1 MSRIIRQ
8 TTSELFINPFFKTCS
23 AYLKS
28 RACGEMRNTNKI
40 LVGKPKGKT
49 PFWRSKIR
57 WKDHTKAKLK
67 ILGCEVSDWIRMV
80 QVRVQWKGE
89 RNEYDKLKDMNERDK
104 SKKEINKHGP
114 WVFAVS
120 KEWASED
127 LIPIQ
132 SRLTKLHSIPGCEV
146 SNLNKIKHI

>member
-1 MSRIIRQ
+1 
-8 TTSELFINPFFKTCS
+8 
-23 AYLKS
+23 
-28 RACGEMRNTNKI
+28 
-40 LVGKPKGKT
+40 
-49 PFWRSKIR
+49 
-57 WKDHTKAKLK
+57 
-67 ILGCEVSDWIRMV
+67 
-80 QVRVQWKGE
+80 
-89 RNEYDKLKDMNERDK
+89 MNERDK